1 MSDDLNEK
9 LDAAIGK
16 LADNAKANPNSLHC
30 VQYAQAAMYLANT
43 KVASATGVPAR
54 KLKTTE

>member
-1 MSDDLNEK
+1 MSDELNEK
-9 LDAAIGK
+9 LDSAIGK
-16 LADNAKANPNSLHC
+16 LADQAKANPNSLHC

-43 KVASATGVPAR
+43 KTAVTTGVVPR